1 MCGRFVL
8 VDWDGIQQRFDLP
21 EYYLRHTSERY
32 SDMGEAPFP
41 RYNIAPTQDVLAVR
55 NDGDG
60 NRAEMMR
67 WGLVPS
73 WAKDPKIG
81 SRMINARSETLSERP
96 SFRTAYRRRRCLI
109 VVDSFYEWKREGRSR
124 TPMRIM
130 LDSGELFAFAGL
142 WETWKRPD
150 DSWMLSCTIVTTSAN
165 ELVAGIHD
173 RMPVIL
179 DGDVESVW
187 LDPDIDDTVALSELL
202 VPYPS
207 ELMTAYEVSRIVNSA
222 ANDVP
227 ECIAPV
233 GRLL

>member
-8 VDWDGIQQRFDLP
+8 VNWYGLQQRFDLP
-21 EYYLRHTSERY
+21 EDELQNISEGY
-32 SDMGEAPFP
+32 SDMGEAPYP
-41 RYNIAPTQDVLAVR
+41 RYNIAPTQDVLTVR
-55 NDGDG
+55 NDGDR
-60 NRAEMMR
+60 NSAEMMR

-96 SFRTAYRRRRCLI
+96 SFRVAYRRRRCLI
-109 VVDSFYEWKREGRSR
+109 VADSFYEWKREGRSR

-130 LDSGELFAFAGL
+130 LESEEPFAFAGL

-150 DSWMLSCTIVTTSAN
+150 DSRMLSCTIVTTSAN
-165 ELVAGIHD
+165 ELVSGIHD

-179 DGDVESVW
+179 DPDVESVW
-187 LDPDIDDTVALSELL
+187 LDPDMDDTTALSELL